1 MNTEFFY
8 SGSCDMALGKKSVP
22 DNLRHFMIYFIVFF
36 ACILLVLTALSFED
50 TKTEIQS
57 STSMYLG
64 SAASS
69 IASVTD
75 WDYISAI
82 TPGSESS
89 DRYTNLVQ
97 VFKTTETRYPNINK
111 ILVIEKSPA
120 GYEYLVDSAWGTPDG
135 HAIGSPFVDEPANFD
150 ILYNEGIP
158 YGTLPTN
165 KSDSLIGSAPI
176 RDANGQVK
184 AIVLIT
190 SDSSGFMN
198 SMDRINEMQFVL
210 LIILPALVIVTVFR
224 SEMLLDRLRKSIR
237 KSEAEYHS
245 VVESTND
252 SISIVDR
259 KGTYLFMNTRYRED
273 LGLSPETKKG
283 AAHRDFHSE
292 PQTNQFLDDIN
303 RVFDSGTMMNK
314 ELSLGKKSLLQVM
327 NPVIDPESGTVLAV
341 TETLRDITDQKN
353 VEQALIDNEQRY
365 RVLLLNA
372 NDTVV
377 IFEPSGDQPGR
388 ITEVNA
394 MATTMFGYSTDE
406 ILHMNVTEF
415 GISKSDEKYKRI
427 YEELLTTSHA
437 VFEAEIRKKNGQL
450 LPVEISIRLFTFQE
464 KPTVLASI
472 RDISQRKATEKAIQ
486 ESLLEKQ
493 LLLKEIHHRV
503 KNNLQ
508 VIISLLNLQSRYIT
522 DPAILSVI
530 MESQHRVKAMAL
542 VHEQLY
548 QTRRFAAINFKNYT
562 QALTGNLM
570 SSINA
575 PFQKIE
581 MNIDIDENIWINI
594 DAAIPLGLIL
604 SELVSNSMKY
614 AFPDDSKGRIDIS
627 LKPDDNGNYVL
638 IVKDNGI
645 GMPGDFNWE
654 QARSLGLRLVSM
666 LTRQIEGTIHR
677 LPGEGTGFR
686 IEFVPKWG
694 GQDDGPGPDPDHS
707 G

>member
-1 MNTEFFY
+1 
-8 SGSCDMALGKKSVP
+8 
-22 DNLRHFMIYFIVFF
+22 MIYFIVFF
-36 ACILLVLTALSFED
+36 ACVLLVLTALSFED
-50 TKTEIQS
+50 TKTEIES

-69 IASVTD
+69 IASVTN
-75 WDYISAI
+75 WNYISAI

-97 VFKTTETRYPNINK
+97 VFKTTEARYPNINK
-111 ILVIEKSPA
+111 ILIIEKTPS
-120 GYEYLVDSAWGTPDG
+120 GYEYLADSAWDTPDG
-135 HAIGSPFVDEPANFD
+135 HAIGSPFVDAPANFD
-150 ILYNEGIP
+150 TLYNEGIP
-158 YGTLPTN
+158 FGTLPTN
-165 KSDSLIGSAPI
+165 ETDSLIGSAPI
-176 RDANGQVK
+176 RDTNGQVK
-184 AIVLIT
+184 AIVFIAA
-190 SDSSGFMN
+190 DSSGFIN
-198 SMDRINEMQFVL
+198 SMNRIDEMQFVL

-237 KSEAEYHS
+237 KSEAEYKS

-252 SISIVDR
+252 SISIVDH

-273 LGLSPETKKG
+273 LGLLPETKKG
-283 AAHRDFHSE
+283 ATYRDFHSE
-292 PQTNQFLDDIN
+292 SETNQFLDDIN
-303 RVFDSGTMMNK
+303 RVFNSGTMLNK
-314 ELSLGKKSLLQVM
+314 ELALGKKNLLQVM
-327 NPVIDPESGTVLAV
+327 NPVIDPESGAVIAV

-372 NDTVV
+372 NDTVI
-377 IFEPSGDQPGR
+377 IFEPSGDQIGR
-388 ITEVNA
+388 IIEVNA

-406 ILHMNVTEF
+406 ILNMKIADF
-415 GISKSDEKYKRI
+415 GISKSDEKYMKI
-427 YEELLTTSHA
+427 YEELLTTSHT
-437 VFEAEIRKKNGQL
+437 VFETEIRKKSGHL
-450 LPVEISIRLFTFQE
+450 LPVEVSIRLFTFQDR
-464 KPTVLASI
+464 PTVLASI

-522 DPAILSVI
+522 DPATLAVI

-575 PFQKIE
+575 PFQKID
-581 MNIDIDENIWINI
+581 MNIDIEENVWINI

-614 AFPDDSKGRIDIS
+614 AFPDASKGRIDIS
-627 LKPDDNGNYVL
+627 LKPDNNGNYVL

-645 GMPGDFNWE
+645 GMPEDFNWE
-654 QARSLGLRLVSM
+654 QTRSLGLRLIRM
-666 LTRQIEGTIHR
+666 LTRQIEGTIQR

-686 IEFVPKWG
+686 IEFVPKWE
-694 GQDDGPGPDPDHS
+694 GQDDGPSPDPQQ
-707 G
+707 